1 MTRRAAMTTA
11 VLAVGAALVA
21 SSCGGSEDGA
31 GAGGDTTTDTGADS
45 PLRVEATEG
54 PRGTEI
60 IVYVVDEQA
69 NTARTAAGRR
79 KVELRCFDKDRGLIV
94 GKPHRWPFTDTDNGL
109 TDAHVH
115 QRVSRAKAS
124 QVSRCELGGT
134 RGPLSGEVTS
144 AGFQ

>member
-1 MTRRAAMTTA
+1 MTRRAAMATA
-11 VLAVGAALVA
+11 VLAVGAALLT
-21 SSCGGSEDGA
+21 SSCGGADDEGA
-31 GAGGDTTTDTGADS
+31 GADTTRDTEADS

-54 PRGTEI
+54 PRGTEL
-60 IVYVVDEQA
+60 IVYVIGADA
-69 NTARTAAGRR
+69 NTARAAGGRR
-79 KVELRCFDKDRGLIV
+79 KVELRCFDKGRALV
-94 GKPHRWPFTDTDNGL
+94 VRKAHRWPFTDTDNGL

-144 AGFQ
+144 TGFQ

>member
-1 MTRRAAMTTA
+1 MLRRPPTLA
-11 VLAVGAALVA
+11 VLAAGAALLT
-21 SSCGGSEDGA
+21 SSCGSDDDA
-31 GAGGDTTTDTGADS
+31 GAGGSTTIEADPDA

-54 PRGTEI
+54 PRGTEL
-60 IVYVVDEQA
+60 IVYVVDEAA
-69 NTARTAAGRR
+69 NTARAAGGRR
-79 KVELRCFDKDRGLIV
+79 KVSLRCFDKARGLIV
-94 GKPHRWPFTDTDNGL
+94 SKPHRWPFTDTDNGL